1 MDFEKMWYTLKQYLI
16 EKEEIDVLI
25 AMNEIEVAKVLGID
39 TIKEIVEEK
48 EEPKI
53 EEIEKETARKVA
65 AVNPRP
71 NKRRVW

>member
-39 TIKEIVEEK
+39 TIKEIVKEK

-53 EEIEKETARKVA
+53 EEIEKETTKKVA

-71 NKRRVW
+71 SKRRVW

>member
-53 EEIEKETARKVA
+53 EEIEKETAKKVA

-71 NKRRVW
+71 SKRRVW

>member
-1 MDFEKMWYTLKQYLI
+1 
-16 EKEEIDVLI
+16 
-25 AMNEIEVAKVLGID
+25 MNEIEVAKVLGID

-53 EEIEKETARKVA
+53 EEIEKETAKKVA

-71 NKRRVW
+71 SKRRVW